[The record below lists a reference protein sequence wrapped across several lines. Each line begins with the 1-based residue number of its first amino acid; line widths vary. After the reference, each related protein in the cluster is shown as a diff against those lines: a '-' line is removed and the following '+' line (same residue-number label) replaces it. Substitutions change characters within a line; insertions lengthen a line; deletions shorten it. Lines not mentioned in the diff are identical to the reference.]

1 MKDTQQYSYEDKL
14 TGKCWPNE
22 DKSPSNSTQPDYK
35 GQLCTVGDVEKV
47 TSGSGRDKKIDW
59 ARIPGDRK
67 MAISIWDNDGTLNV
81 KIASKTLK
89 ESKDD
94 LPF

>member
-47 TSGSGRDKKIDW
+47 TSG
-59 ARIPGDRK
+59 
-67 MAISIWDNDGTLNV
+67 
-81 KIASKTLK
+81 
-89 ESKDD
+89 
-94 LPF
+94 